1 MKSISRFLVFAL
13 ALVSFDAISAPV
25 ATTVGSN
32 LTAYN
37 QGSGA
42 INNNSWNNMTNSRV
56 VNTAGGGAPTADF
69 GNCNSLILRCAQPKC
84 ANGGCSSMDVASSIV
99 AGCVESNSTC
109 KQYGNDLINFI
120 AAQLVSDSTAKVN
133 QQAAAAQTAAAQ
145 AAAQQSAQQLQQMQA
160 QMQQMQAQMQQ
171 QSEQSAQQL
180 QAALEQQSQLTAQ
193 AIAQAN
199 ANAQQAAQTN
209 ASSTGSNVSN
219 TIQQVAAAS
228 GVSADVLLREQ
239 VSGEIMDK
247 IDSAEAALKNVQ
259 AAMNTTFTYAGCD
272 SSGSNCTGPKR
283 VKVFKQKAMQF
294 FDPYN
299 SVLDELYDA
308 LILAQSVGVDITDIY
323 MMLNG
328 TCNVWGQ
335 YLCGPGQ
342 VMHYNSTNCQNGRS
356 VPVTTAE
363 GTVRGGAQCEVGKVV
378 PMSDGG
384 CQLIKML
391 TNDEEVQRNWLYPET
406 GSAEGVQVRVGC
418 ASEALD
424 NSMLFRNRKKQA
436 SIDIEVLQRMIEQDA
451 PSVFGGNAFG
461 QNKKAKPDGIKYC
474 AVNPTTYPEL
484 QKSVALKT
492 LPSVVCVAD
501 NKLEGLIDKELTS
514 SEPDAEYSMSV
525 FCGALWGEDYE
536 KCACENGPDKIYT
549 RWQTDDKGKNGQ
561 CVCKDSTF
569 NNFDLETGRCVDGQG
584 KNRADKDRGDAIIKN
599 LQKDGVNL
607 YVDMDGILRTDSA
620 YENNEAVCKSLGC
633 NFILF
638 GTEVQ
643 CSCPLGSD
651 DSIFNKAAELT
662 LKQVKNE

>member
-1 MKSISRFLVFAL
+1 MKSISKFLIYAL
-13 ALVSFDAISAPV
+13 ALVSVDAISAPV

-37 QGSGA
+37 QNSGA
-42 INNNSWNNMTNSRV
+42 INNNAWNNMTNSRV
-56 VNTAGGGAPTADF
+56 VNMAGGEAPTADF

-84 ANGGCSSMDVASSIV
+84 ANGGCTSMDVASSIV
-99 AGCVESNSTC
+99 AGCVETNSTC
-109 KQYGNDLINFI
+109 KQYGESLINYI
-120 AAQLVSDSTAKVN
+120 AAQLVSDSTAQAN
-133 QQAAAAQTAAAQ
+133 QQKAAANAT
-145 AAAQQSAQQLQQMQA
+145 AAQQSAQQLQQMQS
-160 QMQQMQAQMQQ
+160 QMQQMQQQMQQ
-171 QSEQSAQQL
+171 QSEQNAAQL
-180 QAALEQQSQLTAQ
+180 QAALEEQKQLTAQ

-199 ANAQQAAQTN
+199 TQPATTQTN
-209 ASSTGSNVSN
+209 TTTSSDTSSSTV
-219 TIQQVAAAS
+219 QQVAAAS

-247 IDSAEAALKNVQ
+247 IDSAEVALKNVQ
-259 AAMNTTFTYAGCD
+259 AAMNTAFTYAGCD

-363 GTVRGGAQCEVGKVV
+363 GTVRGGAQCEVGQVV

-391 TNDEEVQRNWLYPET
+391 TDDEEVQRNWLYPET
-406 GSAEGVQVRVGC
+406 GSVEGVQVRVGC

-424 NSMLFRNRKKQA
+424 NSTLFRNRKKQA

-451 PSVFGGNAFG
+451 PAIFGGNSWS
-461 QNKKAKPDGIKYC
+461 QDKKADPDGIKYC
-474 AVNPTTYPEL
+474 AVNPNTYLDL

-501 NKLEGLIDKELTS
+501 SKLKGLIGTSLTS
-514 SEPDAEYSMSV
+514 SDSDSGYSV
-525 FCGALWGEDYE
+525 NLLCGNLSNTDFAFDECSC
-536 KCACENGPDKIYT
+536 KNGPDKNIA
-549 RWQTDDKGKNGQ
+549 RWDDTNK
-561 CVCKDSTF
+561 VCICSGGYGVE
-569 NNFDLETGRCVDGQG
+569 FDYETGRCLDENG
-584 KNRADKDRGDAIIKN
+584 KNRADKER
-599 LQKDGVNL
+599 
-607 YVDMDGILRTDSA
+607 
-620 YENNEAVCKSLGC
+620 ENGLN
-633 NFILF
+633 
-638 GTEVQ
+638 TQ
-643 CSCPLGSD
+643 
-651 DSIFNKAAELT
+651 
-662 LKQVKNE
+662 KNESFNEFSINCASAGGVVVDYEGDYYNANIVKQCNCLDPNDQECMKEKPGIYVE